1 MARRLKTLLYPYQ
14 NGNRHQRKSYMINHI
29 DKLHGETKS
38 VLNISHTKEVDLLK
52 RVLDRL
58 DDISAYHPYTITIK
72 EAPINKSWD
81 QYYDGYRIMINASE
95 IFFKSMMRIL
105 NQNPW
110 FRPQGENQI
119 RYALDIANARLSILS
134 MPLPTNLTAK
144 FINESMRKVYRT
156 SYQFKEHMISELQF
170 ANVSSE
176 TKSQVLKHIDSAFLK
191 LLDSIVI

>member
-110 FRPQGENQI
+110 FRPQG
-119 RYALDIANARLSILS
+119 
-134 MPLPTNLTAK
+134 
-144 FINESMRKVYRT
+144 
-156 SYQFKEHMISELQF
+156 
-170 ANVSSE
+170 
-176 TKSQVLKHIDSAFLK
+176 
-191 LLDSIVI
+191 